1 VAWRPGSKQPSMV
14 GVPVVL
20 FIIALVGVGSV
31 VWYLHSR
38 SKPALIE
45 EYLFTY
51 DKTAELGT
59 WKNVLPVSVM
69 NLENH
74 TIDKFLLNME
84 NYPDIFNYVPSIRV
98 CDENWVFL
106 PYDVRENAKAIAVL
120 DNLAENETK
129 TYYILWDNPIAKDN
143 QIYIAISGE
152 TIQLTYLNAVYY
164 TQDVQYYYSNTLQ
177 SWVIRCNWGTNI
189 DWVLPKSSYEISIW
203 WGTYGGWGDMY
214 IQLENGTWVKIA
226 SALNYNDAVQLRSD
240 SIYRQKF
247 TTPEIV
253 GLRICGQ
260 RVDVVE
266 PIYAQSLTNPYN
278 LLLSFGMKSVSS
290 FRLDWDN
297 DSITILENQ
306 KGLLTGSITNVNCKG
321 RVGVMV
327 PKWGNLEGMLAFK
340 PMVTDI
346 EPNMDVR
353 FTLLIENT
361 TGKVG
366 SYYIPIILYDNRT
379 VDVSVININI
389 VTPSVQVPETVL
401 PENAQ
406 ALFEWFDGTLV
417 PVMENYF
424 NDPELKNMR
433 LEFNFNYAKHEYHMK
448 VRMERRK
455 DGKIEVWIKEE
466 EFGAKPFKE
475 RYYIFPS

>member
-1 VAWRPGSKQPSMV
+1 M
-14 GVPVVL
+14 VPVVL

-31 VWYLHSR
+31 VWYLHFR

-74 TIDKFLLNME
+74 AIDRFLLNME

-106 PYDVRENAKAIAVL
+106 PYDVRENVKAIVVL

-143 QIYIAISGE
+143 QISISGE
-152 TIQLTYLNAVYY
+152 MLQLNFVNAVAWNPFVWNYGVSIVFQNIVWGWIVWKLPVDNY
-164 TQDVQYYYSNTLQ
+164 RIQAQTFTWANLGELHVDV
-177 SWVIRCNWGTNI
+177 
-189 DWVLPKSSYEISIW
+189 
-203 WGTYGGWGDMY
+203 
-214 IQLENGTWVKIA
+214 QLENGDWMTIFT
-226 SALNYNDAVQLRSD
+226 NYQEGYKRIDVETPRITGLKVCGINDAWISQ
-240 SIYRQKF
+240 
-247 TTPEIV
+247 
-253 GLRICGQ
+253 
-260 RVDVVE
+260 
-266 PIYAQSLTNPYN
+266 PIYVTSLVLAQKYVLVFGIKTTSLFK
-278 LLLSFGMKSVSS
+278 LK
-290 FRLDWDN
+290 WDN

-406 ALFEWFDGTLV
+406 ALFEWFDNTLV
-417 PVMENYF
+417 PIMENYF

-448 VRMERRK
+448 VHMERRK